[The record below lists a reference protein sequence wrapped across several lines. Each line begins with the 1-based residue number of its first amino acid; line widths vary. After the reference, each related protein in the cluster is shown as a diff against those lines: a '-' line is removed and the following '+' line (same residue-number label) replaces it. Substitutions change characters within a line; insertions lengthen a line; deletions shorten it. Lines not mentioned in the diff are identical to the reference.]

1 MESLQL
7 KSCIEFSFESFSFK
21 NGVISFFSSDAFGE
35 ILGECLA
42 VAIGE
47 MFAVPTL
54 LVSISSDCNL
64 AMSFSI

>member
-1 MESLQL
+1 MP
-7 KSCIEFSFESFSFK
+7 
-21 NGVISFFSSDAFGE
+21 FFSSDAFGE
-35 ILGECLA
+35 ILGESLA

-47 MFAVPTL
+47 MFAVPKL